1 MMKSTSMMSTMPDSP
16 GKTAAAKEMGMA
28 NMDMSKGKMGSA
40 CGHYMKA
47 QKAAMMK

>member
-1 MMKSTSMMSTMPDSP
+1 MP
-16 GKTAAAKEMGMA
+16 A
-28 NMDMSKGKMGSA
+28 NTDMSMGKMGSA